1 MPRAKSSQNPVETD
15 ESAASIENTEG
26 FDETLHNADNL
37 DVEKV
42 IKANKGELDDGEQGE
57 VATRK
62 VEFVKYVGKAT
73 HRTIE
78 SGTWPTGVKNQDL
91 TAEWGFFNGFKIPA
105 ASFTDDQLHYLLEAV
120 DQEGKRLDPG
130 FELVEEDVTISGA

>member
-1 MPRAKSSQNPVETD
+1 MPRSKSSQNPVETA
-15 ESAASIENTEG
+15 ESAAPAVEG
-26 FDETLHNADNL
+26 QDDTVSTAHNV

-42 IKANKGELDDGEQGE
+42 IAAAQGGEVQTSDE

-78 SGTWPTGVKNQDL
+78 SGTWPKGCEQDL
-91 TAEWGFFNGFKIPA
+91 TAEWGFFNDFKIPA
-105 ASFTDDQLHYLLEAV
+105 SSFTEEQLDYLLEAV
-120 DQEGKRLDPG
+120 NEDGSRVDAG
-130 FELVEEDVTISGA
+130 FELIEEDVAD